1 MMPQHIEQ
9 NDQSVKA
16 HIPSDDKSA
25 KGQSTGRADTWVM
38 YESDFPVNR
47 VVAGSVQ
54 SAHARTTLLDNEL
67 SMAHIEAEEAGGRMG
82 LLCDGFMTELF
93 SVRDLSGWDE
103 QKSDH
108 AECKKVVDCCTPQRL
123 CLMAGLLLA
132 SVAVAATIKF
142 QDNAVS
148 FPAVAP
154 SNVLSQHGN
163 NHEKTATGPENMS
176 GTIADMM
183 LAEISDSKSSLL
195 LSKGGELFLEMM
207 NQTDT
212 MFTYFHV
219 SREAKVEDSIPSSL
233 LSNLILPQWSGHTVR
248 PKKTL

>member
-1 MMPQHIEQ
+1 
-9 NDQSVKA
+9 
-16 HIPSDDKSA
+16 
-25 KGQSTGRADTWVM
+25 
-38 YESDFPVNR
+38 
-47 VVAGSVQ
+47 
-54 SAHARTTLLDNEL
+54 
-67 SMAHIEAEEAGGRMG
+67 
-82 LLCDGFMTELF
+82 
-93 SVRDLSGWDE
+93 
-103 QKSDH
+103 
-108 AECKKVVDCCTPQRL
+108 
-123 CLMAGLLLA
+123 MAGLLLA